1 MKGNA
6 MAIKE
11 IPEANAEQV
20 ATAVAARPATAED
33 ARERTRKEYGQ
44 YVAAEPIYFGNA
56 LGYNPGDAVGGEVVQ
71 AYGWAEGD
79 APKVVKS
86 GSAAHR
92 RLRESLGLPP
102 LES

>member
-33 ARERTRKEYGQ
+33 ARERTRKE
-44 YVAAEPIYFGNA
+44 
-56 LGYNPGDAVGGEVVQ
+56 
-71 AYGWAEGD
+71 
-79 APKVVKS
+79 
-86 GSAAHR
+86 
-92 RLRESLGLPP
+92 
-102 LES
+102 